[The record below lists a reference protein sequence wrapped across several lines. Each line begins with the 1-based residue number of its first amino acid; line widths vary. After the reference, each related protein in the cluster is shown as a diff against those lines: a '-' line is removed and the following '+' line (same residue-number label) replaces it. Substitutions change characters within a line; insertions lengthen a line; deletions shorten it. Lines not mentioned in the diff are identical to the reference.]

1 MKITHQLKNS
11 TMALTLLSEERSVL
25 GERVFLND
33 QKHFV
38 TYGDSV
44 VEPYVKPDPMDG
56 VPAGALVLVRDKDD
70 YTWFVRR
77 YKERFGEHYHCRTER
92 GDGISQWTFCI
103 PLAGNEHLA
112 FTKDMPS
119 VN

>member
-1 MKITHQLKNS
+1 MKFTHQLKIS

-56 VPAGALVLVRDKDD
+56 VPDGTLVLVRDSDS
-70 YTWFVRR
+70 YIWLIRR
-77 YKERFGEHYHCRTER
+77 YCEMFHGQYRCSTER
-92 GDGISQWTFCI
+92 GDGISQWIFCI

-119 VN
+119 DA

>member
-1 MKITHQLKNS
+1 MNFTHRLKGS
-11 TMALTLLSEERSVL
+11 EHPLMLLSSERNCTDKLTYIDENRHISVL
-25 GERVFLND
+25 GD
-33 QKHFV
+33 
-38 TYGDSV
+38 DV
-44 VEPYVKPDPMDG
+44 VEPYVKPDFMDG

>member
-119 VN
+119 DT